1 MISITSTSIPGI
13 IENIGALIPGA
24 DVPADAVNAKS
35 ASQASLAEVTQCK
48 QALIPLATYAS
59 MQVKDNMLHIS
70 QQCASNI
77 TTHTRAMS
85 SQDAANETISS
96 LEQASQQS
104 DLQYIALAFKKED
117 QLKEL
122 GAKLWLQEDI
132 VPYMIGEHDA
142 SYHRPLQDVVR
153 EVAAKFDKD
162 DIASVQIDEN
172 REVQVAELVTLEDY
186 RKTASQEDF
195 DRLLMLARAFHGKKL
210 VFISATPRGGGV
222 ALMRHA
228 LIRLLR
234 LLHVDAHWYV
244 LIPDSDAFD
253 ITKTKFHNVL
263 QAVAS
268 PDTVLTEEDKAI
280 YESWTQQN
288 AALLDGVFRQAN
300 VVVIDDPQPA
310 GLIPYIKRANPNAKI
325 IYRSHIQIVGS
336 LASTPGT
343 PQYTTWSFL
352 WDKIRLADYFVSHP
366 MKMFIPANVPD
377 EKIFYMPATT
387 DPLDGLNKPLTPE
400 QMSRY
405 LQLFN
410 NLLTQEGQKPLDEAR
425 PYIIQVARFDPSKG
439 IPHLLDAYRKLRRL
453 LEEQGQVIPQ
463 LVITGNGSIDDP
475 DGTRIYNETWQILHS
490 DDYASFVDDVKVL
503 RLPHRDQVLNTL
515 LRMST
520 VALQLS
526 IREGFE
532 VKVTEALMKGKPVI
546 AHNVGGIPLQ
556 VQDGINGYLIEIGDT
571 TLVAQRL
578 YELLADSVKYQHMSQ
593 AATAYADKD
602 CLTISNAICW
612 LYLAV
617 QLLQGVQMQG
627 YHQWVKVLAQEYSG
641 NEENIS
647 PQSVYGR
654 DTPGGYPA
662 GVEDHNIVLEPLL
675 S

>member
-1 MISITSTSIPGI
+1 MTFVYIGIYKCKHRRTVLLFMLLVFYIIMQVAIMISITSTPKPEI
-13 IENIGALIPGA
+13 IKNTEVPVQGT
-24 DVPADAVNAKS
+24 DVLADAVNAKNALQTS
-35 ASQASLAEVTQCK
+35 IAEVTQCK
-48 QALIPLATYAS
+48 HAPIPLATYAC
-59 MQVKDNMLHIS
+59 MQVKDNMLHIAEES
-70 QQCASNI
+70 AGNI

-96 LEQASQQS
+96 LEQASQQR
-104 DLQYIALAFKKED
+104 DLQYIALAFKEED

-122 GAKLWLQEDI
+122 GARLWLQEDI
-132 VPYMIGEHDA
+132 VPFMIGKHDA
-142 SYHRPLQDVVR
+142 SY
-153 EVAAKFDKD
+153 
-162 DIASVQIDEN
+162 
-172 REVQVAELVTLEDY
+172 QV
-186 RKTASQEDF
+186 
-195 DRLLMLARAFHGKKL
+195 HGKTL
-210 VFISATPRGGGV
+210 MFISATPCGGGV

-244 LIPDSDAFD
+244 LMPKSEAFD
-253 ITKTKFHNVL
+253 ITKAKFHNVL

-268 PDTVLTEEDKAI
+268 PDTVLTEEDKAV
-280 YESWTQQN
+280 YESWTQEN
-288 AALLDGVFRQAN
+288 AALLDGAFRQAN

-310 GLIPYIKRANPNAKI
+310 GLIPYIKQANPDAKI

-336 LASTPGT
+336 LASMPGT

-366 MKMFIPANVPD
+366 IKMFIPANVPD

-387 DPLDGLNKPLTPE
+387 DPLDGLNKPLTGE

-405 LQLFN
+405 LRLFN
-410 NLLTQEGQKPLDEAR
+410 ALLVQAGQKPLDEER

-439 IPHLLDAYRKLRRL
+439 IPHLLDAYRKLHGL
-453 LEEQGQVIPQ
+453 LEKQGKVIPQ

-475 DGTRIYNETWQILHS
+475 DGIRIYNETWQILHS

-503 RLPHRDQVLNTL
+503 RLPHRDQILNTL

-526 IREGFE
+526 TREGFE
-532 VKVTEALMKGKPVI
+532 VKVTEALMKGKPVV

-556 VQDGINGYLIEIGDT
+556 VQDGVNGYLIGDT
-571 TLVAQRL
+571 TQVAQCL
-578 YELLADSVKYQHMSQ
+578 YALLTDSVKYQHMSQ

-602 CLTISNAICW
+602 YLTIPNAICW

-617 QLLQGVQMQG
+617 QLLKGAKMEG
-627 YHQWVKVLAQEYSG
+627 YHQWVKVLARENFG
-641 NEENIS
+641 NEEDIS
-647 PQSVYGR
+647 PRVVS
-654 DTPGGYPA
+654 
-662 GVEDHNIVLEPLL
+662 VEDQNIVPEPLL